1 LIVHGAH
8 TIRRKM
14 LVGLWL
20 VVLMIAL
27 LSVSGISGVSSYRR
41 MVKDL
46 DYSLEQAPHNSELL
60 AALSLLIKPLSN
72 TFPEAASDA
81 ARRQFMSAQRREFE
95 DKIKEARQRIVQF
108 RVKLQN
114 RDHDRQPS
122 PQEERAEQALFEGIF
137 DSLDSIAAGTARLE
151 SPEGRSTQ
159 INYIIRL
166 TAELIDSVEERMPDP
181 STELRGRLEQAR
193 RAYSWHLGV
202 VWATGLGTL
211 FLFLNLARC
220 VHRWFVVPIR
230 DLHQGARRVANGDF
244 DYRLECTSRDEMAEL
259 AADFNRMTERF
270 QAIKSDLDAQ
280 VKERVK
286 QLIQSERLAG
296 IGFLAAGVAHEINN
310 PLSAIAMAAESLEYR
325 MESGEWRVESG
336 ERAGSAALSTPNS
349 QPSTQAAEVRE
360 YLQMIQTES
369 QRCRQITEKLLDFAR
384 GKEGERDLYDVT
396 AIVREVATM
405 TKHLGRFRD
414 RTVTVDRDSPCYAWI
429 NGSEIK
435 QVVLNL
441 VANALE
447 STAEKGLVEI
457 GILERPDQIEI
468 SVRDNGCGMTPQVI
482 EHLFEPFYTTK
493 QAGKGTGLGLSISRR
508 IVCDH
513 GGTLEAE
520 SAGPGRGSTFRLRLP
535 TNSLPAQQAA

>member
-1 LIVHGAH
+1 MHGAH

-72 TFPEAASDA
+72 TFQETGSEAEKQ
-81 ARRQFMSAQRREFE
+81 RFMSAQRREFE
-95 DKIKEARQRIVQF
+95 DKIKEVRQRIVQF

-114 RDHDRQPS
+114 RDHDRQCS
-122 PQEERAEQALFEGIF
+122 PQEELAERVLFEDIS
-137 DSLDSIAAGTARLE
+137 DALDSIEGGTARLE
-151 SPEGRSTQ
+151 SLEGRSAQ

-181 STELRGRLEQAR
+181 STDLRGRLEQAR

-211 FLFLNLARC
+211 VLFLNLARC

-230 DLHQGARRVANGDF
+230 DLHQGARRVAKGDF

-325 MESGEWRVESG
+325 VQSGEWKVESAAESGEDPGPSTFNAQR
-336 ERAGSAALSTPNS
+336 STP
-349 QPSTQAAEVRE
+349 AAEVRE

-414 RTVTVDRDSPCYAWI
+414 RTVTVNRDSPCYAWV
-429 NGSEIK
+429 NGPEIK

-447 STAEKGLVEI
+447 STAEKGLIEVSI
-457 GILERPDQIEI
+457 VERPDQVEI

-493 QAGKGTGLGLSISRR
+493 RAGKGTGLGLSISRR